1 MSDKH
6 TGVARWGVDG
16 TVIAIQTRRRYTMAE
31 STPDGAAAIRNSAIQ
46 SRYLTD
52 ADEVAQVF
60 KVLRDQRAE
69 LQLRFDQEAQPYRG
83 KVLDLKD
90 GSILIEDIHPRDGM
104 RLLREGRPFAI
115 AARID
120 GLYVH
125 ATQNRAHK
133 ADSERS
139 VPFFHIAL
147 PRSML
152 CQQRRRAARFRL
164 PLRVAANGARVTL
177 YPAAKDATPLSGSTI
192 DISAGGC
199 RAEFSNCRFRPIHDD
214 DPLTGCALSIPNL
227 LELEA
232 SAAIRHSSLDTRRH
246 VFTCGIEF
254 TEMDVTDRRRLE
266 QFVQSL
272 ARISQPA

>member
-1 MSDKH
+1 
-6 TGVARWGVDG
+6 
-16 TVIAIQTRRRYTMAE
+16 MAE
-31 STPDGAAAIRNSAIQ
+31 PTQEGIAATRDNAIQ

-52 ADEVAQVF
+52 ADEVAQIF

-69 LQLRFDQEAQPYRG
+69 LQLRFDQQAQTYRA

-90 GSILIEDIHPRDGM
+90 GAVLIEDIHPREGM
-104 RLLREGRPFAI
+104 RLLRAGHPFAL

-125 ATQNRAHK
+125 AVQNRAHK
-133 ADSERS
+133 ADSERN
-139 VPFFHIAL
+139 VPFFHMAL
-147 PRSML
+147 PRNML
-152 CQQRRRAARFRL
+152 CQQRRRATRFRL
-164 PLRVAANGARVTL
+164 PLRVAANGARVVL
-177 YPAAKDATPLSGSTI
+177 IPAAKDGKQLAGSII

-199 RAEFSNCRFRPIHDD
+199 RAEFSGHRFRPIHDD
-214 DPLTGCALSIPNL
+214 DPLDGCTLSIPNL
-227 LELEA
+227 LELRA
-232 SAAIRHSSLDTRRH
+232 KAAIRHSNFDTRRH
-246 VFTCGIEF
+246 VLTCGIEF